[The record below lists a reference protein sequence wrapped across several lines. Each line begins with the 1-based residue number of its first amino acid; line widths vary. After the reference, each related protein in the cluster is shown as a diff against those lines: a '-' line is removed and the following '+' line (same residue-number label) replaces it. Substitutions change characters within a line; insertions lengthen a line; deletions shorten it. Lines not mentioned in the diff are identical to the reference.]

1 MAEMKKDGVQFEVN
15 SRADAF
21 SCETLSVF
29 LNSSVVN
36 IIIQVRWLPYQLNPN
51 APIEGV

>member
-21 SCETLSVF
+21 SCKTLSVF
-29 LNSSVVN
+29 PE
-36 IIIQVRWLPYQLNPN
+36 Q
-51 APIEGV
+51 